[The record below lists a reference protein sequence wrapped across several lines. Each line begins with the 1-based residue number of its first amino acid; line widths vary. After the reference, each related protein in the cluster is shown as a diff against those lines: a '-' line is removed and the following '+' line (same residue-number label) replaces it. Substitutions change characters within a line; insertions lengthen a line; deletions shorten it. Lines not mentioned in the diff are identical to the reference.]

1 MTSDQAPFLFSLIV
15 FMAVFSLFAAL
26 LVMRGGDQ
34 GKDRDRIRQRIKGFM
49 DHYEIR
55 EPTSVHLLRQRYRTD
70 LNWLDQWILRIP
82 SFDNVVSR
90 GDLKTGIRKIQWSF
104 VATLVLAVIV
114 TRSISDMVPQPVI
127 AWGIGVLIFL
137 LPYFYLRMAAHKRLA
152 EFEKQLPEALDAIT
166 RALKAGYTF
175 NDTMALVANEMEAP
189 LGQEFRWVC
198 DEINAGFEVR
208 SALLNLLDRVPSVSL
223 MAFTTTVL
231 LQRETGGN
239 LSETLGKISQIIR
252 KRFTFHRTIKTL
264 TAEARMSA
272 WVLAMLPFIV
282 FMLVFFVN
290 PDYVMLLV
298 TEPVG
303 KKMIMMGL
311 LLMMAGGVWLRTI
324 INIEI

>member
-1 MTSDQAPFLFSLIV
+1 MNPDQAPFFFSLMV
-15 FMAVFSLFAAL
+15 FMAIFSLLAAVL
-26 LVMRGGDQ
+26 MMRGGDQ
-34 GKDRDRIRQRIKGFM
+34 SKDRDRIRHRIRGLVDRYQRK
-49 DHYEIR
+49 EV
-55 EPTSVHLLRQRYRTD
+55 TSVHLLRQRYRTD
-70 LNWLDQWILRIP
+70 LTWLDQWILQIP

-90 GDLKTGIRKIQWSF
+90 GDLKSGIRKIQWSF
-104 VATLVLAVIV
+104 LASFTLAVFI
-114 TRSISDMVPQPVI
+114 TRSITALVPHPLM
-127 AWGIGVLIFL
+127 AWGVGVLIFL
-137 LPYFYLRMAAHKRLA
+137 IPYFYLRMAAHKRLA

-189 LGQEFRWVC
+189 LGEEFRWVC

-208 SALLNLLDRVPSVSL
+208 TALLNLLERVPSVSL

-252 KRFTFHRTIKTL
+252 KRFTFHRTIRTL

-290 PDYVMLLV
+290 PDYVMLLI
-298 TEPVG
+298 TEPAG
-303 KKMIMMGL
+303 KKMIMVGL
-311 LLMMAGGVWLRTI
+311 LLMLAGGIWLRTI